1 VEEEDKKEVFLYRFG
16 LTLCAASY
24 GLVGLSLIF
33 GVSADD
39 LVNFFF
45 WSGTFGFGLSLSMI
59 HIYVTPVKRTLQALF
74 LLGVLGSIY
83 LNFRED
89 CTSIPSYLAAH
100 PYGVWFVGPIFASIT
115 GVGFKEG
122 VCYQKTS
129 AFALAVLTPVLL
141 LSHLTSLADVRFET
155 VELASWVAVFGTFAA
170 GKFSQPVHE
179 DIGDKSVFEFMAL
192 PEEEQQKILRTREAS
207 KEEY

>member
-115 GVGFKEG
+115 GVSHAPLISIHSFNSLSLAEKI
-122 VCYQKTS
+122 S
-129 AFALAVLTPVLL
+129 IAVLLTLVNLVCCVCVSMPIRWDSRKASVTRRLPPLL
-141 LSHLTSLADVRFET
+141 LLF
-155 VELASWVAVFGTFAA
+155 
-170 GKFSQPVHE
+170 
-179 DIGDKSVFEFMAL
+179 
-192 PEEEQQKILRTREAS
+192 
-207 KEEY
+207 